1 MIIQNPHYASRQTD
15 GEQDSHRVL
24 IVDDEHAICFAYSR
38 LLESERFGFDICDS
52 VTSAIELLKSNQY
65 FAVISDVRFAG
76 SDNADGVYL
85 VSCVK
90 GLQPEAKVI
99 LVTGYGSEELKTI
112 AGELGVDHYIEKP
125 INPSL
130 ILSLLR
136 KLHLIADEEEENKYV
151 KAIIPSCMDWSI

>member
-1 MIIQNPHYASRQTD
+1 MIIQNPKYASPQAD
-15 GEQDSHRVL
+15 GEQDPHRVL

-52 VTSAIELLKSNQY
+52 VTAAIELLNSNQY

-85 VSCVK
+85 VTCVNA
-90 GLQPEAKVI
+90 LQPQAKII
-99 LVTGYGSEELKTI
+99 LVTGYGSEELKKT
-112 AGELGVDHYIEKP
+112 AEELGVAHYIEKP
-125 INPSL
+125 IDPSL

-136 KLHLIADEEEENKYV
+136 TLHLIADEQEENQV
-151 KAIIPSCMDWSI
+151 FKAIIPSCMDWNN